1 MIHLS
6 NITKQHGSQV
16 LFREASFQILPGTRS
31 GLVGPNGAGKTSLFR
46 IITGEEEVDAGEIT
60 LAKKT
65 TVGYFSQDVGDMSG
79 RSALD
84 EVMAV
89 SSETVR
95 LAGELKAMEE
105 QMGLPMS
112 DSDMEGLLARYG
124 TAMEDF
130 EHRGGY
136 DLDSRAQE
144 VLTGLGIGPD
154 RFHNPVESFSGGWRM
169 RVALAGILTLQPD
182 VLLLDEPTN
191 HLDVESIIWLEEWIA
206 TEFKGALLMTSHDRD
221 FMNRVVTRVIEVANK
236 TVTTYGGNYD
246 FYERER
252 DIRRDQLLAS
262 HKRQQDMLAKE
273 EDFIARFA
281 ARASHAAQVQSRVKK
296 IEKIERIEIP
306 PEEKTVRFT
315 FNDPPR
321 SGDDVVAMVEL
332 GKSWENPDGSVQPVF
347 SGGTGLIKRL
357 SKIAVV
363 GVNGAGKSTFLK
375 VIAGETPP
383 SAGSVVLGANVELG
397 YFSQHAM
404 EILDPKKTI
413 FETLQDVIPLATI
426 GVIRNLLGSFLFQGD
441 DVEKRIENLSG
452 GEKSRVVLAT
462 LLARPVNFL
471 VLDEPT
477 NHLDIRSR
485 EILLNALANFAGT
498 VMLVSHDRHFLR
510 LLARP
515 VNFLVL
521 DEPTNHLDI
530 RSREILLNAL
540 SNFAGTVILVSHDRH
555 FLRLLVDRVIE
566 VDHGEMRLYD
576 GNYDYYLSKTHHG
589 GH

>member
-1 MIHLS
+1 MKSWFMLTLIGYLHQLTETRMIHLS

-46 IITGEEEVDAGEIT
+46 IITGEEEIDAGDIT
-60 LAKKT
+60 VAKNIAI
-65 TVGYFSQDVGDMSG
+65 GYFSQDIGDMSG
-79 RSALD
+79 RSALE

-89 SSETVR
+89 SADTVR
-95 LAGELKAMEE
+95 LAGELKQMEE

-112 DSDMEGLLARYG
+112 DSDMEALLARYG
-124 TAMEDF
+124 AAMEEF

-206 TEFKGALLMTSHDRD
+206 SEFKGALLMTSHDRD
-221 FMNRVVTRVIEVANK
+221 FMNRVVSRVVEVANK

-252 DIRRDQLLAS
+252 EIRREQLLAS
-262 HKRQQDMLAKE
+262 YKRQQEMLSKE
-273 EDFIARFA
+273 EEFIARFA

-296 IEKIERIEIP
+296 IDKIERIEIP
-306 PEEKTVRFT
+306 PEDRVVRFE
-315 FNDPPR
+315 FAEPPR
-321 SGDDVVAMVEL
+321 SGDDVVVMDDL
-332 GKSWENPDGSVQPVF
+332 GKSWPNPDGSIHPIF
-347 SGGTGLIKRL
+347 SGVTGTIKRL

-375 VIAGETPP
+375 VIAGDTEP
-383 SAGSVVLGANVELG
+383 SQGTVTIGANVQLG

-404 EILDPKKTI
+404 EILDPNKTI
-413 FETLQDVIPLATI
+413 FETIQDVIPLATI

-441 DVEKRIENLSG
+441 DVEKRIANLSG

-462 LLARPVNFL
+462 LLARPINFL

-477 NHLDIRSR
+477 NHLDIKSR
-485 EILLNALANFAGT
+485 EILLNALSNFSGT

-510 LLARP
+510 Q
-515 VNFLVL
+515 
-521 DEPTNHLDI
+521 
-530 RSREILLNAL
+530 
-540 SNFAGTVILVSHDRH
+540 
-555 FLRLLVDRVIE
+555 LVDRVIE
-566 VDHGEMRLYD
+566 IDHGEMRHYE
-576 GNYDYYLSKTHHG
+576 GNYDYYLSKTQHVIH
-589 GH
+589 